1 MKTKLLFFLFVIAAF
16 GMTVSAQSVTITAK
30 KVTYKRPKPISE
42 YKKTFTINYPK
53 IKAATPALSKKIESA
68 ISYEKVFDFT
78 VKEELTELQWL
89 ESADYEVGY
98 NANGMLSISLF
109 IEGSGAYPSG
119 STKYIVV
126 DLKTGLR
133 LKPADL
139 FSNTAGLLAKVKAA
153 QEKEIAD
160 TIVELKKDPENKD
173 IEPELLFKDS
183 AEYQKVSLNEFSVD
197 ENGITFRHDYGF
209 PHVVQAL
216 QPNGEFF
223 FTWAQLKPYI
233 KAGSLLSRVAR

>member
-53 IKAATPALSKKIESA
+53 IKAATPAISKKIEST

-98 NANGMLSISLF
+98 NKNGMLSISLF

-153 QEKEIAD
+153 QAKEVAD

-233 KAGSLLSRVAR
+233 KAGGLLSRLGR